1 MNKELLNKTNYVK
14 RELSR
19 ELMLLSVGSKLRPI
33 SDYEY
38 EYKVARGTI
47 QKAIKSL
54 CDDGTIKLNSNRRNG
69 SVISYID
76 YAKLQHNFISGPI
89 LGALTI
95 PSTIVPQ
102 SLITA
107 LNHSLDQF
115 ECDLIYARKSKTR
128 LQMLSADK
136 CQFAVCSL
144 YAAKKYLSQY
154 KDLKIL
160 FNFGPYTYMSEHVL
174 VFRDKNATHITGGM
188 RIGYDPTSMD
198 NMDIIDYVINGIR
211 NIELVPIRA
220 RNTLRHLN
228 KGEID
233 CGLWTSED
241 IGQDSYGI
249 QKINFS
255 YIMDFTTAVLIIQ
268 TNDIFTERLLNK
280 YIDPVEIVR
289 IQQLVK
295 NREMAVDY

>member
-1 MNKELLNKTNYVK
+1 MNNNLLNKTEYVK
-14 RELSR
+14 REISR
-19 ELMLLSVGSKLRPI
+19 ELMLSNVGSKLKPI

-38 EYKVARGTI
+38 EFKVARGTI

-54 CDDGTIKLNSNRRNG
+54 CDDGTIVLDSNRRNG
-69 SVISYID
+69 SVITSID
-76 YAKLQHNFISGPI
+76 YTKLQHNFISGPI

-95 PSTIVPQ
+95 PSTIVSQ

-128 LQMLSADK
+128 LQMLSTDK

-144 YAAKKYLSQY
+144 YSAKKYLNKY

-174 VFRDKNATHITGGM
+174 VFRDKEATCITSGM
-188 RIGYDPTSMD
+188 RVGYDPTSMD
-198 NMDIIDYVINGIR
+198 NKDIIDFVIDGKK
-211 NIELVPIRA
+211 NIELVPIKA

-228 KGEID
+228 AGEID
-233 CGLWTSED
+233 CGLWTTED
-241 IGQDSYGI
+241 IKPGVFGI

-255 YIMDFTTAVLIIQ
+255 YLMDFTTAVLIIRS
-268 TNDIFTERLLNK
+268 NDIFTEKLLNK
-280 YIDPVEIVR
+280 YVDPVEVVK
-289 IQQLVK
+289 IQRLVK
-295 NREMAVDY
+295 NKEMAVDY